1 MSDPNYWARRALAA
15 MNGFT
20 ESMAGCIIPHDEE
33 HHFDELMDDVARWT
47 TVLQNRVEEFD
58 YSNGIVVETDDD
70 DDDDNVIDLTGLAP
84 PPLQRQVAVSIVV
97 TDSESDDDTM
107 SE

>member
-20 ESMAGCIIPHDEE
+20 ESMAGSIIPHDEE

-58 YSNGIVVETDDD
+58 YLNGIVVETDD

-84 PPLQRQVAVSIVV
+84 PPLQRQVAVSVVV